1 MLLGPPSTVAASA
14 PLGIIKGSEIV
25 QEEAMNETQAENIK
39 QYDSFEAAKE
49 ALEKERQSSRSF

>member
-1 MLLGPPSTVAASA
+1 VAASA

-25 QEEAMNETQAENIK
+25 QEEAMNETQTENIK